1 MHKFNEHHPEFQGF
15 SEYYDHQILPH
26 LLFAENGRKQNQ
38 QSATRFGILAV
49 IAGIIIGIFLYS
61 SYGNMRTLIIPF
73 GISFL
78 LAFGNW
84 QRKMSGVKHETKIHL
99 VSHICKFIA
108 WEFNAKTKAPDYLQR
123 LIYNGLLP
131 SNFDRSLYED
141 RISGVAHGANFEM
154 LEAHLERK
162 DVNHDGVRWV
172 TVFRGQLMSIKLSTP
187 FMGRTVVLRDKGIF
201 NRSKKSGMKR
211 VGLVDP
217 VFEKIFEAYG
227 TDQVEARYLLTPTF
241 MQRLVDLE
249 KSING
254 KHIRFAFL
262 EGYLFIVID
271 TENRFEA
278 GSMRTKLMAPER
290 TQKILDEI
298 GAVYDVIDGVSKP
311 LSS

>member
-1 MHKFNEHHPEFQGF
+1 MTIIMIDVKGCKCISLTNITPSFRGFQ
-15 SEYYDHQILPH
+15 SIMIIRYYRIYYL
-26 LLFAENGRKQNQ
+26 
-38 QSATRFGILAV
+38 
-49 IAGIIIGIFLYS
+49 
-61 SYGNMRTLIIPF
+61 
-73 GISFL
+73 
-78 LAFGNW
+78 
-84 QRKMSGVKHETKIHL
+84 KHETKIHL

-108 WEFNAKTKAPDYLQR
+108 WEFNAKTKAPDYLHR

-172 TVFRGQLMSIKLSTP
+172 TVFRGQLMY
-187 FMGRTVVLRDKGIF
+187 
-201 NRSKKSGMKR
+201 
-211 VGLVDP
+211 P